1 MQTSTIGERKSML
14 SQRTIISISIFALL
28 TSFGVSAAAVAYTLL
43 AFTPAKLG
51 PAGLTF
57 WFIAILISIGSI
69 IALLS
74 FIWKLRREEHRLTAT
89 KALTGSLRTGFLV
102 GFTVAILLALSSL
115 RSLSVRDIILFI
127 LVVVVIEIY
136 FRTRKKKA

>member
-1 MQTSTIGERKSML
+1 VL
-14 SQRTIISISIFALL
+14 SS
-28 TSFGVSAAAVAYTLL
+28 GAVAYTLF

-57 WFIAILISIGSI
+57 WFIAILVAVGSI

-74 FIWKLRREEHRLTAT
+74 FIWKLRREEHRLTAA

-102 GFTVAILLALSSL
+102 GFSVSILLALSSL
-115 RSLSVRDIILFI
+115 RSLSLRDIILFV
-127 LVVVVIEIY
+127 LVVIVIEIY
-136 FRTRKKKA
+136 FRTRKKNT

>member
-1 MQTSTIGERKSML
+1 ML
-14 SQRTIISISIFALL
+14 TQRTIISISI
-28 TSFGVSAAAVAYTLL
+28 TSLL
-43 AFTPAKLG
+43 ATFAFATGVIIFVLFEYTPAKLG

-74 FIWKLRREEHRLTAT
+74 FIWKMRREEHRLTAA
-89 KALTGSLRTGFLV
+89 KALTSALRTGFLV
-102 GFTVAILLALSSL
+102 GFTVSILLALSSL

>member
-1 MQTSTIGERKSML
+1 ML
-14 SQRTIISISIFALL
+14 SQRTIISLSIFSLL
-28 TSFGVSAAAVAYTLL
+28 AAFTLATGVVGYTLL

-57 WFIAILISIGSI
+57 WFIAILVSIGSI

-74 FIWKLRREEHRLTAT
+74 FIWKMRREEHRLTAA
-89 KALTGSLRTGFLV
+89 KGLTSSLRTGFLV

-127 LVVVVIEIY
+127 LVVIVIEIY
-136 FRTRKKKA
+136 FRTRKKSA